1 MKKKAKSKTNR
12 KFHIGKN
19 FLPGVAMIG
28 PTGFWMLAF
37 VLFPLIYVIVISFM
51 TKGQYGGVIWKF
63 TLKNYQDIINPVY
76 LKVCLKSLEI
86 AVLTTV
92 FSLLISYP
100 FAYVLSKIK
109 SRWKSICMLLIM
121 VPFWINGLLRL
132 NGWVTIFRETG
143 PVNQLLSA
151 LHLPA
156 FNFMYTD
163 GAIIFG
169 MVYTFMPFMVLPIHT
184 SLCKLDRNLL
194 EASSDL
200 GATKVHTFSRI
211 VLPLTFP
218 GIFAGSIQVFIP
230 SLGAFFISDI
240 MGGGNTMLLG
250 NLIKNQYLN
259 ARNWPSGAAFSVLLI
274 VFTLVIMKVYTK
286 MGGKMDE
293 MA

>member
-1 MKKKAKSKTNR
+1 MEEKKQKKKLKL
-12 KFHIGKN
+12 GKN
-19 FLPGVAMIG
+19 FLPSVTMIG
-28 PTGFWMLAF
+28 PTAFWMIAF
-37 VLFPLIYVIVISFM
+37 VLFPLIYVIAISFM
-51 TKGQYGGVIWKF
+51 SKGLFGGVVWKP
-63 TLKNYQDIINPVY
+63 TLKNYADIINPIY
-76 LKVCLKSLEI
+76 GKVCLKSLKI
-86 AVLTTV
+86 ALLTTI

-100 FAYVLSKIK
+100 FAYALSKVK

-143 PVNQLLSA
+143 PLNTLLTNMG
-151 LHLPA
+151 LPTI
-156 FNFMYTD
+156 NFMYTET
-163 GAIIFG
+163 AIVFG

-184 SLCKLDRNLL
+184 SISKLDPALL
-194 EASSDL
+194 EAAGDL
-200 GATKVHTFSRI
+200 GATKLHTFTRVI
-211 VLPLTFP
+211 LPLTFP

-274 VFTLVIMKVYTK
+274 VFTLVVMKIYTK
-286 MGGKMDE
+286 LGGSMDE
-293 MA
+293 MV